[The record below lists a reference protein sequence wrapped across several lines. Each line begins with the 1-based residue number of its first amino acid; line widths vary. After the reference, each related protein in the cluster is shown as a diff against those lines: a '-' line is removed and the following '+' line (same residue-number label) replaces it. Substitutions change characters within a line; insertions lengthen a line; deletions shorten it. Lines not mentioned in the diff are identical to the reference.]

1 MTQNAGD
8 SNEITREFLDSICIE
23 ERLLNSNLA
32 DTGFDFFGHHYSTP
46 IMSAAFSHLE
56 DNGGVKLARG
66 FHQAGALNWW
76 GMSGDEEITAI
87 YKEGP
92 DTVRI
97 IKPYAD
103 SSKVYHRIEQALS
116 FGAVGVGMDIDH
128 AYSGNGTYDNV
139 LGEEM
144 RPVSTDQLSEYIKA
158 AKGTPFIIKGVL
170 SVHDA
175 VMAKE
180 AGASAVVVSHHHGMI
195 QYMVPPLAVLP
206 DIRRAVGRRFK
217 IYVDCGMDT
226 AYDAFKA
233 LALGADGVCVSRSIL
248 EDLRSGGE
256 EAVAAR
262 VGKMTGTL
270 RTIMSRAGAGT
281 LKDLSPEMLWFKEEY
296 RKI

>member
-23 ERLLNSNLA
+23 ERLLNSDLA

-66 FHQAGALNWW
+66 FHKAGALNWW

-87 YKEGP
+87 YQEGP

-103 SSKVYHRIEQALS
+103 SSKVYHRIAQALS

-139 LGEEM
+139 LVRIYKSG
-144 RPVSTDQLSEYIKA
+144 
-158 AKGTPFIIKGVL
+158 KG
-170 SVHDA
+170 DA
-175 VMAKE
+175 LYY
-180 AGASAVVVSHHHGMI
+180 
-195 QYMVPPLAVLP
+195 Q
-206 DIRRAVGRRFK
+206 RRSQCAR
-217 IYVDCGMDT
+217 CG
-226 AYDAFKA
+226 YGK
-233 LALGADGVCVSRSIL
+233 
-248 EDLRSGGE
+248 RSGRKRGSRLSSSRYDS
-256 EAVAAR
+256 VYGAA
-262 VGKMTGTL
+262 
-270 RTIMSRAGAGT
+270 SCSFAGYPSCCGAQ
-281 LKDLSPEMLWFKEEY
+281 
-296 RKI
+296 I

>member
-1 MTQNAGD
+1 M
-8 SNEITREFLDSICIE
+8 
-23 ERLLNSNLA
+23 
-32 DTGFDFFGHHYSTP
+32 
-46 IMSAAFSHLE
+46 
-56 DNGGVKLARG
+56 
-66 FHQAGALNWW
+66 
-76 GMSGDEEITAI
+76 
-87 YKEGP
+87 
-92 DTVRI
+92 
-97 IKPYAD
+97 
-103 SSKVYHRIEQALS
+103 
-116 FGAVGVGMDIDH
+116 
-128 AYSGNGTYDNV
+128 
-139 LGEEM
+139 
-144 RPVSTDQLSEYIKA
+144 
-158 AKGTPFIIKGVL
+158 
-170 SVHDA
+170 HDA

>member
-128 AYSGNGTYDNV
+128 AYSRNGTYDNV

-170 SVHDA
+170 SVHD
-175 VMAKE
+175 
-180 AGASAVVVSHHHGMI
+180 VSHHHGMI

-206 DIRRAVGRRFK
+206 DIRRAVGRSFK

-248 EDLRSGGE
+248 EDLRSGGD

-262 VGKMTGTL
+262 IGKMTGTL
-270 RTIMSRAGAGT
+270 RSIMSRAGAGA
-281 LKDLSPEMLWFKEEY
+281 LSDLGPEMLWFKEEY
-296 RKI
+296 RKN